1 MDRLIAKQ
9 TLPALVDANLLS
21 PSITEITL
29 PLIVIVHST
38 AIVAS
43 FVEAT
48 EMTQPTLAVRA
59 HRRNI
64 GDLAWWRRHWRRHC
78 LPHCVELLSAG
89 KLSSTLAC

>member
-1 MDRLIAKQ
+1 MNRLMVKQ
-9 TLPALVDANLLS
+9 TLPALVDVNLLS

-48 EMTQPTLAVRA
+48 EMTRSTLTVRA
-59 HRRNI
+59 HPRNI
-64 GDLAWWRRHWRRHC
+64 GDLAPWATALEPILFAALR
-78 LPHCVELLSAG
+78 
-89 KLSSTLAC
+89 